1 MNSYPQFH
9 AAEHIPAAFG
19 AVPAG
24 LAAVPAG
31 LAAVPA
37 LRNCDTTG
45 TVMTKV
51 FGRVRPPRK
60 IPL

>member
-1 MNSYPQFH
+1 MLSYPRFH
-9 AAEHIPAAFG
+9 AAEVIPAAFG

-24 LAAVPAG
+24 PATG
-31 LAAVPA
+31 AA

-45 TVMTKV
+45 MTSSDMTKF
-51 FGRVRPPRK
+51 FGQARPPRK